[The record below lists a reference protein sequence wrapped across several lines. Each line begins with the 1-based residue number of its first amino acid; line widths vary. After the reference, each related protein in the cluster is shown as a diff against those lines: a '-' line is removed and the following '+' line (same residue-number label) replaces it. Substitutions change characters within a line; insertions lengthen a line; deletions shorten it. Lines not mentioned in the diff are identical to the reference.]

1 MERPCLNCMER
12 ILGCHSKC
20 SKYLNF
26 KDKLDEIRSKKYEES
41 LKTKMTTNLQRTL
54 LSKCKKRGSR

>member
-1 MERPCLNCMER
+1 MERPCLNCTER

-20 SKYLNF
+20 SKYLSF

-54 LSKCKKRGSR
+54 VSKCKKKGSY